1 MPIQPDNKK
10 SPSLFSFPL
19 PSHSMSFER
28 QPELVHE
35 VLRVHDPTGQQ
46 EGVHLLLEELVSLD
60 EAAEVCGKRCLS

>member
-1 MPIQPDNKK
+1 
-10 SPSLFSFPL
+10 
-19 PSHSMSFER
+19 MSFER